1 MKPTINVQSSSTHEE
16 VNTREAFFEKFKNA
30 PIPDNE
36 LLTNLGL
43 FISRQTLSRILYM
56 QELYSKIISVHGV
69 IMEFGVRWG
78 QNLSLFSSLRG
89 MYEPFNYNRKIIGF
103 DTFSG
108 FPVLSKKDGDRL
120 AIGDYAVAADYE
132 KYLEAILS
140 YHEKESPIPHKKKF
154 ELVKGDASVTF
165 KNYLEKNPHTI
176 VAMAYFDFDIYQ
188 PTKDCLELLL
198 PRLTKGSVIAFDE
211 LNCPEFPGETLAVM
225 ETIGLSKYAIK
236 RSPLNP
242 LISYIVID

>member
-1 MKPTINVQSSSTHEE
+1 MNTKIKVQSSSTNEE
-16 VNTREAFFEKFKNA
+16 VNTREVFFKNFKNA

-43 FISRQTLSRILYM
+43 FISRQTLSRILFM
-56 QELYSKIISVHGV
+56 QELYLKIISVHGV

-108 FPVLSKKDGDRL
+108 FPSLSKKDGDL
-120 AIGDYAVAADYE
+120 LSVGDYAVSSNYE
-132 KYLEAILS
+132 TYLEQILN

-176 VAMAYFDFDIYQ
+176 VALAYFDFDIYQ
-188 PTKDCLELLL
+188 PTKDCLEILL

-211 LNCPEFPGETLAVM
+211 LNCPEFPGETIALM

-242 LISYIVID
+242 LISYIIID

>member
-1 MKPTINVQSSSTHEE
+1 MGTKINILGSSSREE
-16 VNTREAFFEKFKNA
+16 VNTREEFFDKLKNT

-43 FISRQTLSRILYM
+43 FINRQSLSRILFM

-78 QNLSLFSSLRG
+78 QNLSLFSSFRG
-89 MYEPFNYNRKIIGF
+89 IYEPFNYNRKIIGF

-108 FPVLSKKDGDRL
+108 FPSLTEKDGKQVSV
-120 AIGDYAVAADYE
+120 GDYSVSSGYE
-132 KYLEAILS
+132 TYLESILS
-140 YHEKESPIPHKKKF
+140 YHEKESPIAHKKKF
-154 ELVKGDASVTF
+154 ELIKGDASKTF
-165 KNYLEKNPHTI
+165 KKYITENPHTI

-188 PTKDCLELLL
+188 PTKDCLEILL
-198 PRLTKGSVIAFDE
+198 PRLTRGSIIAFDE

-242 LISYIVID
+242 LISYLIID